1 MVRPL
6 LDEGLVE
13 LAVELRRGDGE
24 IRLADDE
31 EELGRG
37 RQLRQQLAAALHDG
51 GAAHHA
57 ERHVGADLRAEL
69 AQRGNGQRGV
79 IRAVERPQDGR
90 RVGAAAAE
98 TGLHRDALA
107 DEDLQPLPGQAGAG
121 VERLGRLPCEIV
133 AVLRQAAGHELG
145 RGILVRVGR
154 KQLAV
159 AVDLPALAAEVD
171 QHVVMQG
178 NGLHDGLDVVVAVGA
193 PVQHVERQIELCE
206 SPFGDAL
213 HYALIFLPS
222 R

>member
-1 MVRPL
+1 MKISSPS
-6 LDEGLVE
+6 
-13 LAVELRRGDGE
+13 
-24 IRLADDE
+24 
-31 EELGRG
+31 LGRPV
-37 RQLRQQLAAALHDG
+37 R
-51 GAAHHA
+51 
-57 ERHVGADLRAEL
+57 
-69 AQRGNGQRGV
+69 
-79 IRAVERPQDGR
+79 
-90 RVGAAAAE
+90 
-98 TGLHRDALA
+98 
-107 DEDLQPLPGQAGAG
+107 G
-121 VERLGRLPCEIV
+121 VERLGRLPCEVV
-133 AVLRQAAGHELG
+133 AVLRQPAGHELG